1 MLLHTLLCTA
11 IAHAGLISGPGD
23 AYQLRFDDQWYAVGD
38 HELGLEAD
46 PHAVMVELLGVIPT
60 GEHSLSM
67 AVRAYLADKKAGAE
81 TSTETFTGLGGREG
95 AIIHTTRMRKL
106 SLQQLTWAAMPIDGA
121 SAALVVMRVDG
132 SAQSSARSPFLEVV
146 GTALP
151 AGILVDA
158 PLPDLEELYRKKLA
172 TPDDLVEL
180 RGLFYEGGA
189 LRGVLVNGS
198 DQVLNRAVLD
208 VQVRDA
214 DGRFLAARKVEVVPG
229 PDRRAV
235 GPGKDKAFHIDLSE
249 GGLAPAGIGGAR
261 VEILEWAPVEGS

>member
-11 IAHAGLISGPGD
+11 MVHAGLISGPDD
-23 AYQLRFDDQWYAVGD
+23 AYQLRFDERWYAVGD

-46 PHAVMVELLGVIPT
+46 PHAVMVELLGVIPA

-106 SLQQLTWAAMPIDGA
+106 SLQQLTWAAMPLDDV
-121 SAALVVMRVDG
+121 SVALVVMRVDG
-132 SAQSSARSPFLEVV
+132 SAQSSVRSPFLEVV

-151 AGILVDA
+151 PGVLVDA
-158 PLPDLEELYRKKLA
+158 PLADLEELYRKKMA
-172 TPDDLVEL
+172 SPDDLVEL

-189 LRGVLVNGS
+189 LRGELVNGS
-198 DQVLNRAVLD
+198 DRVLNRAVLD

-214 DGRFLAARKVEVVPG
+214 DGRFLAAKKVAVVPG
-229 PDRRAV
+229 PDRRAL
-235 GPGKDKAFHIDLSE
+235 GAGKSLHFHVDLSGE
-249 GGLAPAGIGGAR
+249 GGAPAGIGGAR
-261 VEILEWAPVEGS
+261 VETLEWAPAEGS